1 MVAQQPDVTGF
12 SNEHIFSLFFF
23 TILLDKKKKKKQ
35 ISKHLYDVL
44 QDGLKENDSKVTQ
57 KNTIHMSDNRSI

>member
-23 TILLDKKKKKKQ
+23 TILLDKKKKQ
-35 ISKHLYDVL
+35 ISKHLYNMCY
-44 QDGLKENDSKVTQ
+44 K
-57 KNTIHMSDNRSI
+57 MA